1 MHVKH
6 AKSESKCWRYKNC
19 IISSFVRIK
28 IMFIFCW
35 NSVPFLT
42 RKKIF
47 FSLELSFFPF
57 TLPFIFVLSCFV
69 CFFSNTSK
77 HRKTHQHEPVK
88 TSINKVI
95 LYRFIFQIYIYAH
108 HTICSF
114 YSSWVRYNV
123 YAPFTKFWFQKV
135 VWGIKNFR
143 IFRNFNQLLNIVL
156 KEEQNEMLEALPI
169 RFSFLIIL
177 YCYWHISY
185 DDYPIL
191 IILYSQYY
199 LFIIH
204 LFIF

>member
-42 RKKIF
+42 RKKICF
-47 FSLELSFFPF
+47 PQNFLSFPSPYPLFLF
-57 TLPFIFVLSCFV
+57 CLFLFV
-69 CFFSNTSK
+69 FSV
-77 HRKTHQHEPVK
+77 THQNTGK
-88 TSINKVI
+88 LTNMNLLRLLLIK
-95 LYRFIFQIYIYAH
+95 LYYTDLSFSYIYTH

-114 YSSWVRYNV
+114 YYSWVRYNV

-135 VWGIKNFR
+135 VWDIKNFR